1 MCTAPPLQDAPP
13 GVSGSP
19 AQDNIMLWNAVIFG
33 PPDTIFEVDPK
44 IYTHACRLLLYSNHC
59 VLGRHLQADAG
70 VRRGVPEQAAGGE
83 VLDEDVPPQHLH

>member
-44 IYTHACRLLLYSNHC
+44 IYTIPFAYMQTSYFTQTI
-59 VLGRHLQADAG
+59 VF
-70 VRRGVPEQAAGGE
+70 
-83 VLDEDVPPQHLH
+83 